1 MTEFYVKVRPDSDQ
15 FVIEDSSITKI
26 KLESK
31 AENGKANAELVKK
44 LTEVLGKK
52 SGIIS
57 GYKSRRKKLQVEM
70 SDENIEKKLGS
81 WKNG

>member
-15 FVIEDSSITKI
+15 FEIEDSSITKI
-26 KLESK
+26 KLEPK
-31 AENGKANAELVKK
+31 AENSKANAELVKK

-52 SGIIS
+52 PGIIS
-57 GYKSRRKKLQVEM
+57 GHKSRRKKLQVEM
-70 SDENIEKKLGS
+70 SEENIEKKLGS

>member
-1 MTEFYVKVRPDSDQ
+1 MKVRPDSDQ
-15 FVIEDSSITKI
+15 FEIEDSPITKI
-26 KLESK
+26 KLEPK

-52 SGIIS
+52 PGIIS
-57 GYKSRRKKLQVEM
+57 GRKSRKKKLQVEM
-70 SDENIEKKLGS
+70 SEENIEKKLRS